1 MSNIEQ
7 IQNDYNAA
15 IEFALTTDDGIEF
28 LRCWNEGAWRTCED
42 EFGFKVSDHLKFPI
56 QPTAVKPHNTTVTI
70 KYSNGSTRE
79 FVASDELEKS
89 INEGE
94 MFSVTSMHSD
104 MGIDEE
110 MAVSKMYVGN
120 PLTAMGNMIIMKRNA
135 EMMPEDIEGGE
146 HKGAIIDVLTSCIA
160 FMAEEITSHQSNMSP
175 VPIHDYQQKAIDDVR
190 AGDTETEGRC
200 KICGAELNNPLD
212 PASKDCGGD
221 CLKCMSESGDPY
233 CIAEMERIHCDTCS
247 DSAECDGGCVD
258 GCS

>member
-1 MSNIEQ
+1 MS
-7 IQNDYNAA
+7 
-15 IEFALTTDDGIEF
+15 
-28 LRCWNEGAWRTCED
+28 
-42 EFGFKVSDHLKFPI
+42 
-56 QPTAVKPHNTTVTI
+56 NTTVTI
-70 KYSNGSTRE
+70 KYANGSTRE

-89 INEGE
+89 IDEGE

-160 FMAEEITSHQSNMSP
+160 FMAEEITSHQSGMSP
-175 VPIHDYQQKAIDDVR
+175 LLKDD
-190 AGDTETEGRC
+190 D
-200 KICGAELNNPLD
+200 
-212 PASKDCGGD
+212 
-221 CLKCMSESGDPY
+221 
-233 CIAEMERIHCDTCS
+233 CDTCS
-247 DSAECDGGCVD
+247 DNKNCDGGCVD

>member
-1 MSNIEQ
+1 MKSLTASEITLRVSAYDQHMAEKIKLDTIMFGTSVGIIKDGEIKHIPLEDIYMS
-7 IQNDYNAA
+7 
-15 IEFALTTDDGIEF
+15 
-28 LRCWNEGAWRTCED
+28 
-42 EFGFKVSDHLKFPI
+42 
-56 QPTAVKPHNTTVTI
+56 NTTVTI
-70 KYSNGSTRE
+70 RYSNGSTRE

-160 FMAEEITSHQSNMSP
+160 FMAEEITSHQSGMSP
-175 VPIHDYQQKAIDDVR
+175 VTD
-190 AGDTETEGRC
+190 
-200 KICGAELNNPLD
+200 
-212 PASKDCGGD
+212 
-221 CLKCMSESGDPY
+221 
-233 CIAEMERIHCDTCS
+233 CDTCS
-247 DSAECDGGCVD
+247 DTAECDGGCVD